1 MARLRLVR
9 IICTNILQKKP
20 DEHITAQIY
29 GKWAQEIVRLFPKER
44 ITVYF
49 FNKIVNSGRG
59 IVNRLAGKLPDQIH
73 NLKRKYRKT
82 GVIYHCE
89 GQEILEKRLERKLVA
104 EGVSPDLVG
113 NILASIFKEDPF
125 VQSSNKLK
133 SNFRRKKFY
142 NKNFDYVEPVSLFL
156 TESHE
161 KNAKYF
167 QYVPILK
174 TVEHFFRDKSVQEEL
189 LKDPKPRED
198 EVLRD
203 FTDGNVYKKNAFFK
217 QNINDSAC
225 SFSWKLW
232 K

>member
-1 MARLRLVR
+1 MPASTVQY
-9 IICTNILQKKP
+9 IATEMCNI
-20 DEHITAQIY
+20 
-29 GKWAQEIVRLFPKER
+29 
-44 ITVYF
+44 
-49 FNKIVNSGRG
+49 
-59 IVNRLAGKLPDQIH
+59 
-73 NLKRKYRKT
+73 
-82 GVIYHCE
+82 HCE

-104 EGVSPDLVG
+104 EGVSPDLVE
-113 NILASIFKEDPF
+113 NILASISKEDPF

-142 NKNFDYVEPVSLFL
+142 KKNFDYVEPVSLLL
-156 TESHE
+156 TESHG

-174 TVEHFFRDKSVQEEL
+174 TVEHFFRDKSFQEEL

-217 QNINDSAC
+217 KNINGLRIILYEDAFEIVNPIGAAKTKHKVIAVYLSLGNLPDNVR
-225 SFSWKLW
+225 SHINNIKLVALCTE
-232 K
+232 KLFDYKKVYGKIVTDLIKLEEEGI